1 MPRNSTGKWVARAAA
16 TGGGRTY
23 RGQRPVNWYAG
34 LIVLVVLGLLSVV
47 YARYEYQHPH
57 HVAAVQPTVGT
68 KWFAGISFD
77 DCGQTVGPLT
87 ASTDATT
94 LGMTT
99 SGGGIISIAPLTK
112 AQAGKNA
119 TFGQFVANYPGLA
132 VTTKSFQYPGNK
144 LLTNGEKC
152 PSGTP
157 DAGKVGHVAVAY
169 WQNTDPETKRVKVA
183 DPTTLK
189 IGSSSLISVGF
200 LPAGKTPPRP
210 AQSIVTAVLEA
221 ASGSTTTTT
230 TAPTAV
236 TTPST
241 TATTTAS
248 TPSTTAAKSSS
259 TTTATT
265 APATP

>member
-34 LIVLVVLGLLSVV
+34 LIAIIVVGLLSVV
-47 YARYEYQHPH
+47 FARYEYQHPH
-57 HVAAVQPTVGT
+57 HVAAVQPTVGQN
-68 KWFAGISFD
+68 WFAGIAFD
-77 DCGQTVGPLT
+77 ECGQQVGPLA
-87 ASTDATT
+87 ASTDATK
-94 LGMTT
+94 LGITT
-99 SGGGIISIAPLTK
+99 TGGGVLAISPQTK

-119 TFGQFVANYPGLA
+119 TLGLFATNYPELA
-132 VTTKSFQYPGNK
+132 LTTKSFEFPGKK

-152 PSGTP
+152 PTGTP
-157 DAGKVGHVAVAY
+157 DAGKAGHVEVAY
-169 WQNTDPETKRVKVA
+169 WQNTDPVTKRVTVA

-200 LPAGKTPPRP
+200 VPAGTALPRP
-210 AQSIVTAVLEA
+210 SQSIITAVLSA

-230 TAPTAV
+230 TAPT

-241 TATTTAS
+241 TAPTTTTTAPKS
-248 TPSTTAAKSSS
+248 STTSS

-265 APATP
+265 APKSAP